1 MEKNKRYKT
10 LNFHMISK
18 SKEDEELFFFFR
30 QLTEA
35 KGLKMSLFV
44 KKLIRDWVNQ
54 EMEKNH
60 KVLDLS
66 SMKIPPNFDRNGASF
81 SDVVEIS
88 REEEDLNKKL
98 DEFQNKF

>member
-60 KVLDLS
+60 KVVDLNS
-66 SMKIPPNFDRNGASF
+66 IKTPNF

>member
-1 MEKNKRYKT
+1 MKENKRQKT
-10 LNFHMISK
+10 LTINIV
-18 SKEDEELFFFFR
+18 SKEDEELFFLYR
-30 QLTEA
+30 QLTDA
-35 KGLKMSLFV
+35 KALKRSQFA

-54 EMEKNH
+54 EMEKNR
-60 KVLDLS
+60 KVVDLN
-66 SMKIPPNFDRNGASF
+66 SMKTPNF

>member
-1 MEKNKRYKT
+1 MKEIKRQKT
-10 LNFHMISK
+10 LTINIA
-18 SKEDEELFFFFR
+18 SKEDEELFLLYR
-30 QLTEA
+30 QLTDA
-35 KGLKMSLFV
+35 KALKRSQFA
-44 KKLIRDWVNQ
+44 KRLIRDWVNQ